1 MKMSTKRILPKSRKS
16 AGFTLI
22 ELLVVIAII
31 AILAAMLLPA
41 LNKARGSA
49 KKTACLNQIKQMT
62 AMLVVYSTDNNDFFP
77 HDDRNVA
84 WQWKGVFAPWYVPIW
99 DERGNKQWHCT
110 EYVEAEAISNDAGGK
125 LVPTLQITAN
135 IAGSSYVWGEN
146 AHPYSDG
153 VKISSFRKPSETCA
167 VIEKN
172 WQAKSQHPACT
183 NNLDR
188 SIAWNNT
195 PFYYTGPRRHQG
207 AALIG
212 CVDGHV
218 MTTTENLRGEASNG
232 KLLEMLS
239 GGKEERKW

>member
-1 MKMSTKRILPKSRKS
+1 MSTKRILPKSRKNAS
-16 AGFTLI
+16 FTL
-22 ELLVVIAII
+22 II

-77 HDDRNVA
+77 YDDCNVA

-110 EYVEAEAISNDAGGK
+110 EYVEDVAKSNGAGDK
-125 LVPTLQITAN
+125 YTPTLQITAN

-195 PFYYTGPRRHQG
+195 PFYYLGPWRHQG
-207 AALIG
+207 VALIG
-212 CVDGHV
+212 CIDGHV
-218 MTTTENLRGEASNG
+218 MTTTENLRGNASDG